1 MSLGAFMNDGS
12 QAEPEQS
19 LSARQEALFQVSQA
33 LVVCEKDSR
42 FTALSETPKE
52 FLPQYLVK

>member
-1 MSLGAFMNDGS
+1 MSLGTFMNDGT
-12 QAEPEQS
+12 QTEPEQS

-33 LVVCEKDSR
+33 IVVSKKDWR

-52 FLPQYLVK
+52 FLP

>member
-1 MSLGAFMNDGS
+1 MSLGTFMNDGT
-12 QAEPEQS
+12 QTEPEQS

-33 LVVCEKDSR
+33 IIVVSEKDSR

-52 FLPQYLVK
+52 FLP

>member
-1 MSLGAFMNDGS
+1 MSLGTLMIDGS

-33 LVVCEKDSR
+33 IVVSKQDWR

-52 FLPQYLVK
+52 FLPQYFVK

>member
-1 MSLGAFMNDGS
+1 MNDRS

-19 LSARQEALFQVSQA
+19 FSARQEALFQVSQA
-33 LVVCEKDSR
+33 IVVSEKGSR
-42 FTALSETPKE
+42 FTARSETPKE

>member
-1 MSLGAFMNDGS
+1 MIDGS

-33 LVVCEKDSR
+33 IIVVSEKDSR

-52 FLPQYLVK
+52 FLHSTS

>member
-1 MSLGAFMNDGS
+1 MSLGTFMNDGS

-19 LSARQEALFQVSQA
+19 LSARQALFQVSQA
-33 LVVCEKDSR
+33 IVVSEKDSR

-52 FLPQYLVK
+52 FLP

>member
-1 MSLGAFMNDGS
+1 MSLGTLMIDGS

-19 LSARQEALFQVSQA
+19 LSAQQEALFQGSQA
-33 LVVCEKDSR
+33 IVVSEKDLR
-42 FTALSETPKE
+42 FTPLSETPKE

>member
-1 MSLGAFMNDGS
+1 MSLGTFMNDGS

-19 LSARQEALFQVSQA
+19 LSARQALFQVSQA
-33 LVVCEKDSR
+33 IVVSEKDSR

-52 FLPQYLVK
+52 FLPQYFVK

>member
-1 MSLGAFMNDGS
+1 MIDGS

-19 LSARQEALFQVSQA
+19 LSAQQEALFQVSQA
-33 LVVCEKDSR
+33 IVVSEKDSR
-42 FTALSETPKE
+42 LTALSETPKE

>member
-1 MSLGAFMNDGS
+1 MSLGTFMNDRS

-19 LSARQEALFQVSQA
+19 FSARQEALFQVSQA
-33 LVVCEKDSR
+33 IVVSEKGSR
-42 FTALSETPKE
+42 FTARSETPKE

>member
-1 MSLGAFMNDGS
+1 MNDGS

>member
-1 MSLGAFMNDGS
+1 MSLGTLMIDGS

-33 LVVCEKDSR
+33 IVVSKKDWR

-52 FLPQYLVK
+52 FLP

>member
-1 MSLGAFMNDGS
+1 MSLGTFMNDGT
-12 QAEPEQS
+12 QTEPEQS

-33 LVVCEKDSR
+33 IVVSKKDWR

-52 FLPQYLVK
+52 FLHSTS

>member
-12 QAEPEQS
+12 QTEPEQS

-33 LVVCEKDSR
+33 IVVSKKDWR
-42 FTALSETPKE
+42 TALSKTPKE
-52 FLPQYLVK
+52 FLPQYFVK